1 MLYAKIRKKK
11 TIPSNVEKKWS
22 YENNTST
29 KIILNKQNYGIV
41 TIVIILI
48 IFSVTLCPKEIT
60 LSSCDCIAKSYHTIF
75 YQKIGN
81 SVLTKCRKSF

>member
-22 YENNTST
+22 YENNTSK

-41 TIVIILI
+41 TIVIISI
-48 IFSVTLCPKEIT
+48 ILSVTLKKAI
-60 LSSCDCIAKSYHTIF
+60 IRYF
-75 YQKIGN
+75 
-81 SVLTKCRKSF
+81 TKKQVTAF